1 MFLGSV
7 LICGTLH
14 MVRLRRLDD
23 GVRLEVGGVPVVEIG
38 RGEVGV
44 YPARPESG
52 VPVDPLDG
60 TYPVIRCLHEEDDVD
75 PAGEFSC

>member
-1 MFLGSV
+1 MLIGPFLV
-7 LICGTLH
+7 CGALH
-14 MVRLRRLDD
+14 LVRLRRLDD
-23 GVRLEVGGVPVVEIG
+23 GVRLEIDGVPVVEIG